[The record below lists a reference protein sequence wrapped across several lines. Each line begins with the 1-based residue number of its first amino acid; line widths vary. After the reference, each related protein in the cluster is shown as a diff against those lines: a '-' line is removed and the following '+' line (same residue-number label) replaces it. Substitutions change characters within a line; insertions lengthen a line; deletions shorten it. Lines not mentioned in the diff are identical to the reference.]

1 MPIRV
6 HELAKELKISTM
18 ALKKHLTDL
27 GVITKS
33 HMSLIEEEVAE
44 KIRVKYN
51 EQIDAEK
58 RAEKDRKRFVEM
70 RQAAKTKHDAPAEE
84 IAPQEAAVA
93 HSEVVETGKP
103 ESKNVETPQRPTEPV
118 VNVSATPE
126 LSDNATDDEPKAIN
140 EPKKETTPATEKLVI
155 RQPYKQYEHKPE
167 RSAEA
172 DKPRPRPAYDN
183 RPYDN
188 RPPADR
194 NQPRPTDRPSTYRS
208 NDRPNDRPYT
218 PSTPSGPAGAGR
230 YNPNR
235 PSTPSRPGDARRG
248 PGTGGS
254 TYAGKKPAAAPVEA
268 PKPEEPKK
276 FGKAKISHE
285 ELGDKSKHKKALIQS
300 TKKAKTSVTEVV
312 EIDEA
317 AISRNIKKTLQKTAK
332 RKKYHREAQ
341 QVSDRTG
348 NEIVIREF
356 TSVSELAKIMDV
368 SAAEIISKF
377 FMMGQLVTMNQRLDR
392 DSLEMI
398 CDEFK
403 FEFHFEDEYGTD
415 ILDRGKELFTD
426 VEEVSRPPVVTI
438 MGHVD
443 HGKTSV
449 LDYIRNTN
457 VVGGES
463 GGITQHI
470 GAYQIEVNK
479 HKITFL
485 DTPGH
490 AAFSAM
496 RARGAN
502 VTDIAVIVV
511 AATEGVK
518 PQTKEA
524 IDHAKAAGVAIIVA
538 INKVDL
544 PDANVDRTIA
554 GLLEQGVYLENYG
567 GDVPWCKTSVVTG
580 EGILNLIELIILT
593 AEMKELTARIQV
605 PAEAIVIESQ
615 KDPRMGAIATILMR
629 EGMLSKGD
637 IIVCGATYGRIRKM
651 ENERGVEIK
660 VLYPSDVARVFGLS
674 EAPKAGDVLNQVDDD
689 KTARSIST
697 ERQQI
702 RLEREKYQN
711 KSSLQNIFARIQEDK
726 VNELKIILKTDTDGS
741 SEAIADS
748 FQKIS
753 NDEVKVN
760 IIHKSVGGINEADI
774 SLAAASDAII
784 VGFHVRA
791 SQVARRLAEDEGVE
805 IKLYQVI
812 YDAIEDVRKALE
824 GMLKPDFEDLIL
836 GSAVIKQVF
845 RIKKLPPIAGCYVE
859 RGVVKRVCKV
869 RIYRNDVL
877 VNETELTSLKH
888 YQNDVKEVRA
898 GSECGLTIQ
907 NFQDIKDGD
916 VLEFYTIQEIQKKL
930 Q

>member
-1 MPIRV
+1 
-6 HELAKELKISTM
+6 
-18 ALKKHLTDL
+18 
-27 GVITKS
+27 
-33 HMSLIEEEVAE
+33 
-44 KIRVKYN
+44 
-51 EQIDAEK
+51 
-58 RAEKDRKRFVEM
+58 
-70 RQAAKTKHDAPAEE
+70 
-84 IAPQEAAVA
+84 
-93 HSEVVETGKP
+93 
-103 ESKNVETPQRPTEPV
+103 
-118 VNVSATPE
+118 
-126 LSDNATDDEPKAIN
+126 
-140 EPKKETTPATEKLVI
+140 
-155 RQPYKQYEHKPE
+155 
-167 RSAEA
+167 
-172 DKPRPRPAYDN
+172 
-183 RPYDN
+183 
-188 RPPADR
+188 
-194 NQPRPTDRPSTYRS
+194 
-208 NDRPNDRPYT
+208 
-218 PSTPSGPAGAGR
+218 
-230 YNPNR
+230 
-235 PSTPSRPGDARRG
+235 
-248 PGTGGS
+248 
-254 TYAGKKPAAAPVEA
+254 
-268 PKPEEPKK
+268 
-276 FGKAKISHE
+276 
-285 ELGDKSKHKKALIQS
+285 
-300 TKKAKTSVTEVV
+300 
-312 EIDEA
+312 
-317 AISRNIKKTLQKTAK
+317 
-332 RKKYHREAQ
+332 
-341 QVSDRTG
+341 
-348 NEIVIREF
+348 
-356 TSVSELAKIMDV
+356 
-368 SAAEIISKF
+368 
-377 FMMGQLVTMNQRLDR
+377 
-392 DSLEMI
+392 
-398 CDEFK
+398 
-403 FEFHFEDEYGTD
+403 
-415 ILDRGKELFTD
+415 
-426 VEEVSRPPVVTI
+426 
-438 MGHVD
+438 
-443 HGKTSV
+443 
-449 LDYIRNTN
+449 
-457 VVGGES
+457 
-463 GGITQHI
+463 
-470 GAYQIEVNK
+470 
-479 HKITFL
+479 
-485 DTPGH
+485 
-490 AAFSAM
+490 M